1 MTNGQQSKA
10 PTHQRRAACAHNLE
24 DRSNFARRGHSGI
37 GDWLLAL
44 AVPLSEF
51 SVRARALAVPLSEF
65 SICAGALAV
74 PLSEFSIRVRALA
87 VPLSEL
93 PPQLSDPALELRIR
107 PGSSLPFP
115 ATRRTA
121 PFGASSPPTAVNG
134 AFSRRLAV
142 VMQLAPG
149 LAASGPLPG
158 SSVIPCR
165 VFTNHSVLITLR
177 HSSRT
182 PLECGRR

>member
-37 GDWLLAL
+37 GDWLL
-44 AVPLSEF
+44 
-51 SVRARALAVPLSEF
+51 
-65 SICAGALAV
+65 ALAV